1 VPLIGYCTNG
11 PQYCL
16 VYEYLQRGSLLEAIA
31 CVVSAH
37 QLSYDLVK
45 LLLDEM
51 LKIPRA
57 CLCIKLIFFNRTEL
71 HH

>member
-37 QLSYDLVK
+37 QSSFDLVK
-45 LLLDEM
+45 LFYYM
-51 LKIPRA
+51 KCLKYLERVYVR
-57 CLCIKLIFFNRTEL
+57 FF
-71 HH
+71 